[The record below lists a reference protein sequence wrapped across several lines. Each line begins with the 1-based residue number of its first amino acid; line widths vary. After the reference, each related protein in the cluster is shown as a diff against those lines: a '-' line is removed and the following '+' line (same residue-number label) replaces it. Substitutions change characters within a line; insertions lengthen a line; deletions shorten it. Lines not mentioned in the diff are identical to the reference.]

1 MKIYSMTATFGK
13 LEHKTLT
20 LQPGLNIIE
29 APNEW
34 GKSTWCAFL
43 VTMLYGLDTREK
55 TTKTALAMKERYAPW
70 SGSPMSGRI
79 DLNWNGRDITI
90 ERSSKAR
97 LPMGIFRAYETES
110 GIEVPELD
118 GTNCGQKLLGV
129 ERTVFTRAGFLRFTD
144 LPVTNDETLRRR
156 LNALVTT
163 GDDTGAAEA
172 LGQKLKDLKNRC
184 RYNKSGL
191 LPQAEQQQSALQD
204 KLQELDTIT
213 EQAQR
218 IQTRQSELEAH
229 IKALENHKAALRYEA
244 AKDDAARVQ
253 AAQEL
258 RDTAATEH
266 QALEFHCRTLPS
278 REKTESTIEE
288 LNRLRRAWDFIQM
301 EQQMLPAAPVQPHV
315 PEAFR
320 GLRPN
325 EAVSRAVDDRDEM
338 FGLVEPK
345 NVLSPLFYALGGIA
359 IAAGAALL
367 ILKLFLFAIL
377 AGVCGMGALALGI
390 VMGQKYKK
398 KLTQIRGRQMHLCRR
413 YSSSE
418 PDEWV
423 MNARKYKASW
433 ESFEQ
438 ESKEFDKLRGDVD
451 NRQEAISQQ
460 ITEIAGEMSL
470 SDALEHWNRNLNYW
484 NRLADAQRSL
494 QQAEKHLKAMV
505 AMAKPADPPA
515 EPDTLTFT
523 DAETSRL
530 LSDATFEV
538 RQLHLKLGQCQ
549 GQMDALGSRALLAK
563 ELSEVQKRIEA
574 LELTYRALEL
584 AQNSLAEASSQLQR
598 RFAPKISKR
607 AQELFGQL
615 TDGRYDRLTLAE
627 DMTLHT
633 KSLDADTLHSHQW
646 YSDGTVDQLYLALRL
661 AVAESLTPDAPL
673 ILDDA
678 LVRFDDE
685 RLRLAMELLQ
695 KEADS
700 KQVILFTCQS
710 REQELLQ

>member
-1 MKIYSMTATFGK
+1 MRIYSMTATFGK
-13 LEHKTLT
+13 LEHKTLS

-55 TTKTALAMKERYAPW
+55 TTKTALATKERYAPW
-70 SGSPMSGRI
+70 SGTPMSGRI
-79 DLNWNGRDITI
+79 DLHWNGRDITI

-97 LPMGIFRAYETES
+97 MPMGIFRAYETES
-110 GIEVPELD
+110 GIEIPELD
-118 GTNCGQKLLGV
+118 GNNCGQKLLGV
-129 ERTVFTRAGFLRFTD
+129 ERSVFTRAGFLRFTD

-191 LPQAEQQQSALQD
+191 LPQAEQQQSALQE

-213 EQAQR
+213 QQAQR
-218 IQTRQSELEAH
+218 YQNRQSELEVY
-229 IKALENHKAALRYEA
+229 IKNLENHKAALRYEA

-253 AAQEL
+253 AAAEL
-258 RDTAATEH
+258 YRTAEAEY

-278 REKTESTIEE
+278 REKAESTIEE
-288 LNRLRRAWDFIQM
+288 LNRLRRAWDSIQM

-338 FGLVEPK
+338 DSLVEPK
-345 NVLSPLFYALGGIA
+345 NVLSGLFYALGGIA

-367 ILKLFLFAIL
+367 ILKLFVFAIL
-377 AGVCGMGALALGI
+377 AGVLGIGCLALGI
-390 VMGQKYKK
+390 VFGQRHKK
-398 KLTQIRGRQMHLCRR
+398 KLNQILSRQMHLCRR
-413 YSSSE
+413 YSSSD

-423 MNARKYKASW
+423 TSARKYKVSW
-433 ESFEQ
+433 EAYEL
-438 ESKEFDKLRGDVD
+438 ESSELAKLRGDVD
-451 NRQEAISQQ
+451 SRQATISQQ
-460 ITEIAGEMSL
+460 ITQIAGEMSL
-470 SDALEHWNRNLNYW
+470 SDALEHWNRNLSYHNK
-484 NRLADAQRSL
+484 LADAQRSL
-494 QQAEKHLKAMV
+494 QQADKHLKAMV
-505 AMAKPADPPA
+505 AMAKPVEPPA
-515 EPDTLTFT
+515 EPDELTFT
-523 DAETSRL
+523 DAETNRL

-538 RQLHLKLGQCQ
+538 RQLHHKLGQCQ
-549 GQMDALGSRALLAK
+549 GQTEALGSREMLAK
-563 ELSEVQKRIEA
+563 ELSDVQKRIEA
-574 LELTYRALEL
+574 LDLTYRALEL
-584 AQNSLAEASSQLQR
+584 AQNALTEASTQLQR

-627 DMTLHT
+627 DMTLHA
-633 KSLDADTLHSHQW
+633 KSLDADVLHSHQW

-661 AVAESLTPDAPL
+661 AVAESLTPNAPL

-685 RLRLAMELLQ
+685 RLRLAMELLKQ
-695 KEADS
+695 EAEK
-700 KQVILFTCQS
+700 KQVILFTCQG
-710 REQELLQ
+710 RELDIME

>member
-1 MKIYSMTATFGK
+1 MTATFGK

-70 SGSPMSGRI
+70 SGAPMSGRI

-97 LPMGIFRAYETES
+97 MPMGIFRAYETES
-110 GIEVPELD
+110 GIEIPELN

-129 ERTVFTRAGFLRFTD
+129 ERSVFTRAGFLRFTD
-144 LPVTNDETLRRR
+144 LPVTTDDSLRRR

-163 GDDTGAAEA
+163 GDDSGAAEA
-172 LGQKLKDLKNRC
+172 LGQTLKDLKNRC

-191 LPQAEQQQSALQD
+191 LPQAEQQQSTLQE
-204 KLQELDTIT
+204 KLQELDAIT

-218 IQTRQSELEAH
+218 FQKRQGELEDH
-229 IKALENHKAALRYEA
+229 IKTLENHKAALRYA
-244 AKDDAARVQ
+244 AAQEDAARVQ
-253 AAQEL
+253 AAEEL
-258 RDTAATEH
+258 RNAAAAEY
-266 QALEFHCRTLPS
+266 QALEFHCRTLPA
-278 REKTESTIEE
+278 REITESTIEE
-288 LNRLRRAWDFIQM
+288 LNRLRRAWDSIQM
-301 EQQMLPAAPVQPHV
+301 EQQMLPTAPVQPHV

-338 FGLVEPK
+338 NSLIEPK
-345 NVLSPLFYALGGIA
+345 NVLAPLFYALGGVA

-367 ILKLFLFAIL
+367 ILKLFVFAII
-377 AGVCGMGALALGI
+377 AGVCGIGALALGI
-390 VMGQKYKK
+390 IAGQKHKK
-398 KLTQIRGRQMHLCRR
+398 TRNQILNRKMLLCRR

-423 MNARKYKASW
+423 VSARKYKVGW
-433 ESFEQ
+433 EAYEL
-438 ESKEFDKLRGDVD
+438 ENLEFTKLRGDVD
-451 NRQEAISQQ
+451 SRQEAISQQ
-460 ITEIAGEMSL
+460 ITQIAGDMSL
-470 SDALEHWNRNLNYW
+470 SDALEQWSRNLGYH
-484 NRLADAQRSL
+484 NRHADAHRSL
-494 QQAEKHLKAMV
+494 QQAEKHLKAMI
-505 AMAKPADPPA
+505 AMAKPAEPPA
-515 EPDTLTFT
+515 QPDALSFS
-523 DAETSRL
+523 DAETNRL
-530 LSDATFEV
+530 LSDAAYEV
-538 RQLHLKLGQCQ
+538 RQLHQKLGQCQ
-549 GQMDALGSRALLAK
+549 GQMDALGSRELLSR
-563 ELSEVQKRIEA
+563 ELDDVQKRIEA
-574 LELTYRALEL
+574 LELTYQALEL
-584 AQNSLAEASSQLQR
+584 AQNALAEASTQLQR
-598 RFAPKISKR
+598 RFAPKIAKR

-615 TDGRYDRLTLAE
+615 TGGRFDRLTLTE
-627 DMTLHT
+627 DMALHT
-633 KSLDADTLHSHQW
+633 KSLDADVLHSHQW

-661 AVAESLTPDAPL
+661 AVAESLTPHAPL

-685 RLRLAMELLQ
+685 RLRLAMDILQ
-695 KEADS
+695 AEAVS

-710 REQELLQ
+710 REQDMLQ